1 MKVIDQL
8 ETPVATVDLD
18 KLEHN
23 IERLQRYLDSHGIA
37 NWPHI
42 KTHKIPA
49 IAQMQIAAGAAGIT
63 CQKLG
68 EAEIMA
74 QAGIQKI
81 FLPYNLIGQVKLDRL
96 MQLAGQIQISVT
108 ADSEFVIDG
117 LGGAARQHA
126 LNLPV
131 LVEFDTGLGRCGVQT
146 PQQAA
151 DLARRIE
158 GQSHLV
164 FDGLMTYPIN
174 ERTAEF
180 VQQTRAILEKDGIP
194 IKRISVGG
202 TPQMWTAHQ
211 YPFVTE
217 YRAGMYIYGD
227 RYTLRS
233 EAMKLEQVAFSVITT
248 VVSRPTPERGILD
261 GGSKTFSSD
270 LMGLDGYGMILEY
283 PGARLYQLSEEHGFV
298 DFSACSE
305 QPAIGDRVTVIP
317 NHCCS
322 VTNLFNQIVAVR
334 DVIVET
340 IWPVEA
346 RGALQ

>member
-1 MKVIDQL
+1 MFIDQL
-8 ETPVATVDLD
+8 QTPVALVDLD
-18 KLEHN
+18 KLEDN
-23 IERLQRYLDSHGIA
+23 IGRLQSYLDSHGIT

-49 IAQMQIAAGAAGIT
+49 IAQKQIAAGAVGIT

-74 QAGIQKI
+74 QAGIQNI
-81 FLPYNLIGQVKLDRL
+81 FLPYNLIGQSKLERL
-96 MQLAGQIQISVT
+96 MQLAQQIQISVT
-108 ADSEFVIDG
+108 ADSAFVVDG
-117 LGGAARQHA
+117 LGGAAQQHA
-126 LNLPV
+126 LTLPV

-151 DLARRIE
+151 DLACRIE
-158 GQSHLV
+158 QQSHLS

-174 ERTAEF
+174 ERTGEF
-180 VQQTRAILEKDGIP
+180 VQQTRSILENDGIP
-194 IKRISVGG
+194 VRRVSVGG

-233 EAMKLEQVAFSVITT
+233 EAMKLEQVAFCVVTT

-270 LMGLDGYGMILEY
+270 LMGLDGYGVILEY
-283 PGARLYQLSEEHGFV
+283 PDASLYQLSEEHGFA
-298 DFSACSE
+298 DFSECAQ

-322 VTNLFNQIVAVR
+322 VTNLFNEIVAVR
-334 DVIVET
+334 GAIVET
-340 IWPVEA
+340 TWPVAA
-346 RGALQ
+346 RGAFQ

>member
-1 MKVIDQL
+1 MMIINQL
-8 ETPVATVDLD
+8 ETPVALVDLD
-18 KLEHN
+18 KLEDN
-23 IERLQRYLDSHGIA
+23 IEGLQKYLDSHGIS

-49 IAQMQIAAGAAGIT
+49 IAQKQIAAGAVGIT

-74 QAGIQKI
+74 QEGIQNI
-81 FLPYNLIGQVKLDRL
+81 FLPYNLIGQAKLERL
-96 MQLAGQIQISVT
+96 LQLAQQIQISVT
-108 ADSEFVIDG
+108 ADSVFVVDG
-117 LGGAARQHA
+117 LAKAARQHS

-151 DLARRIE
+151 DLAHRIE

-174 ERTAEF
+174 ERTGEF

-194 IKRISVGG
+194 VRRISVGG

-227 RYTLRS
+227 RYTLQS
-233 EAMKLEQVAFSVITT
+233 GAMKLEQVAFSVITT
-248 VVSRPTPERGILD
+248 VVSRPTSERAILD

-270 LMGLDGYGMILEY
+270 LMGLDGYGMVLEF
-283 PGARLYQLSEEHGFV
+283 PDARLYQLSEEHGFV
-298 DFSACSE
+298 DFSACFE
-305 QPAIGDRVTVIP
+305 KPAIGDRVTVIP

-322 VTNLFNQIVAVR
+322 VTNLFNEIVAVR
-334 DVIVET
+334 DGIVET
-340 IWPVEA
+340 TWPVAA

>member
-1 MKVIDQL
+1 MTAIDQL
-8 ETPVATVDLD
+8 ETPAAIVDLD
-18 KLEHN
+18 RLENN
-23 IERLQRYLDSHGIA
+23 IERLQNYLDSHGIS

-74 QAGIQKI
+74 QAGIQNI
-81 FLPYNLIGQVKLDRL
+81 FLPYNLIGQAKLERL
-96 MQLAGQIQISVT
+96 MMLAQQIQISVT
-108 ADSEFVIDG
+108 ADSAFVIDG
-117 LGGAARQHA
+117 LGKAARQHA
-126 LNLPV
+126 LNIPV

-151 DLARRIE
+151 DLALQITQ
-158 GQSHLV
+158 QSHLV

-174 ERTAEF
+174 EHTGKF
-180 VQQTRAILEKDGIP
+180 VQQTKEILEKDGIP
-194 IKRISVGG
+194 VRRVSVGG

-233 EAMKLEQVAFSVITT
+233 EAMKLEQVAFYVITT
-248 VVSRPTPERGILD
+248 VVSRPTPERAILD

-270 LMGLDGYGMILEY
+270 LLGLDGYGMILAY
-283 PGARLYQLSEEHGFV
+283 PDARLYQLSEEHGFV

-305 QPAIGDRVTVIP
+305 KPAIGDRVTVVP

-322 VTNLFNQIVAVR
+322 VTNLFNEIVAVR
-334 DVIVET
+334 NGIVET
-340 IWPVEA
+340 TWPVAA

>member
-1 MKVIDQL
+1 MVFDQL
-8 ETPVATVDLD
+8 ETPVALVDLD
-18 KLEHN
+18 KLEDN
-23 IERLQRYLDSHGIA
+23 VERLQRYLDSCGIS

-74 QAGIQKI
+74 QAGIRNI
-81 FLPYNLIGQVKLDRL
+81 FLPYNLIGKAKLDRL
-96 MQLAGQIQISVT
+96 MQLAQQIQISVT
-108 ADSEFVIDG
+108 ADSAIVIDG
-117 LGGAARQHA
+117 LGKAARQHT

-146 PQQAA
+146 PQQAV

-158 GQSHLV
+158 QQSHLV

-174 ERTAEF
+174 ERTVEF
-180 VQQTRAILEKDGIP
+180 VQQTRSILKKDDIP
-194 IKRISVGG
+194 VRRVSVGG

-233 EAMKLEQVAFSVITT
+233 EAMKLEQVAFSVVTT
-248 VVSRPTPERGILD
+248 VVSRPTSERGILD

-298 DFSACSE
+298 DFSECAQ
-305 QPAIGDRVTVIP
+305 QPSIGDRVTVIP

-322 VTNLFNQIVAVR
+322 VTNLFNEIVAVR
-334 DVIVET
+334 DGIVET
-340 IWPVEA
+340 TWPVAA

>member
-1 MKVIDQL
+1 MTAIDQL
-8 ETPVATVDLD
+8 ETPAAIVDLD
-18 KLEHN
+18 RLENN
-23 IERLQRYLDSHGIA
+23 IERLQNYLDSHGIS

-74 QAGIQKI
+74 QAGIQNI
-81 FLPYNLIGQVKLDRL
+81 FLPYNLIGQAKLERL
-96 MQLAGQIQISVT
+96 MMLAQQIQISVT
-108 ADSEFVIDG
+108 ADSAFVIDG
-117 LGGAARQHA
+117 LGKAARQHA
-126 LNLPV
+126 LNIPV

-151 DLARRIE
+151 DLALQITQ
-158 GQSHLV
+158 QSHLV

-174 ERTAEF
+174 EHTGKF
-180 VQQTRAILEKDGIP
+180 VQQTKEILEKDGIP
-194 IKRISVGG
+194 VRRVSVGG

-233 EAMKLEQVAFSVITT
+233 EAMKLEQVAFYVITT
-248 VVSRPTPERGILD
+248 VVSRPTPERAILD
-261 GGSKTFSSD
+261 G
-270 LMGLDGYGMILEY
+270 
-283 PGARLYQLSEEHGFV
+283 
-298 DFSACSE
+298 
-305 QPAIGDRVTVIP
+305 
-317 NHCCS
+317 
-322 VTNLFNQIVAVR
+322 
-334 DVIVET
+334 
-340 IWPVEA
+340 
-346 RGALQ
+346 